1 MVIISSTLEDESI
14 LIRINCQTNLFYNQ
28 DLDEI
33 YNAFRVLLIDSGY
46 YLNSP
51 LNIYLTR
58 DTVFTNDGKYS
69 LEDVTIDDL
78 IETTENDKKQKN
90 DAYRRIYPWQ
100 IISGKLLKYTTG
112 DESCYTPVIEKC
124 NINQQGQD
132 LTVQLDL
139 LIVVQRTTTLAVV
152 RHQLEAQLTQQLDIL
167 ENSTNNQIKN
177 KINKTFR
184 HYYIKPINQIVTFL
198 DGDNDKVRNELQMK
212 YPQLSINQP
221 FISMDFGDGQLS
233 SLMSSGRLFDVHR
246 NLSSKVKG
254 GQQTFIDGHYAYY
267 HYMQDNFDDN
277 MWGCAYRS
285 LQTIC
290 SWFIL
295 QGYTTKPVPTHT
307 QIQQTLIDIE
317 DKPKKFLNSRQWIG
331 SMEVSFVLH
340 NYLDIEC
347 KIIRV
352 ERGADLIEHVREIIN
367 HLNKEGT
374 PIMIGGGVLAHTI
387 LGVDFNESTGDSM
400 LLVLDPHYTGVDDI
414 KIIQDKGWVGWKPW
428 SFWSKDAFYNLC
440 CPLRPKIISS

>member
-1 MVIISSTLEDESI
+1 MVIISSILDDESI
-14 LIRINCQTNLFYNQ
+14 LIRINCRTNLFYNQ
-28 DLDEI
+28 DIDEI

-58 DTVFTNDGKYS
+58 DKAFTNDGKYS
-69 LEDVTIDDL
+69 LDDVTIDDL
-78 IETTENDKKQKN
+78 LETNVNDKKQKN
-90 DAYRRIYPWQ
+90 DDYRRIYPWQ
-100 IISGKLLKYTTG
+100 IISGKILRYTTG

-124 NINQQGQD
+124 NTNKKGQD
-132 LTVQLDL
+132 LSLQLDL
-139 LIVVQRTTTLAVV
+139 LIVVKRSTTIADV
-152 RHQLEAQLTQQLDIL
+152 RRQLEEQLTQQLDIL
-167 ENSTNNQIKN
+167 ENSTNNEIQN

-184 HYYIKPINQIVTFL
+184 HYYIKSINQIFTFL

-221 FISMDFGDGQLS
+221 FVSIDFGDGQLL
-233 SLMSSGRLFDVHR
+233 SLMSSGRLFDVQK

-254 GQQTFIDGHYAYY
+254 GQQTLIDGHYAYY

-295 QGYTTKPVPTHT
+295 QGYTTKSVPTHT
-307 QIQQTLIDIE
+307 QIQQILVDIE

-331 SMEVSFVLH
+331 SMEVSFVLQ
-340 NYLDIEC
+340 NYLNVEC

-352 ERGADLIEHVREIIN
+352 ERGADMMEHVREIIN
-367 HLNKEGT
+367 HFNKEGT

-428 SFWSKDAFYNLC
+428 SFWSQEAFYNLC
-440 CPLRPKIISS
+440 CPLRPKIVS